1 MESNTEL
8 IPYIIG
14 LVILVFG
21 IAKGYEVIKGE
32 GVELPAKS
40 VPDKGLHSNGVPLK
54 RYGSKQWLHLVNADT
69 AYPHLF
75 VVGKTRSG
83 KTALTRA
90 ILAQRKGE
98 CLIIDPKAT
107 PGKWGTIDGI
117 GLDGSLSYSTIEKA
131 LQSALEEL
139 KSRQRAMH
147 TGQSTFAPLTIVIDE
162 LITIAMYSPIAAE
175 VFSKV
180 SVIGAELNVRLIA
193 ISQSNRVKPLGISGA
208 GDIRDN
214 FLQLSLGNKAREA
227 APNITDK
234 YPCIAH
240 LDNGPVAF
248 DTVPVPTLMR
258 QPLQLTGYPI
268 PDTDTTGI
276 TDIEGGYS
284 DTIEDTGIDTDTLK
298 IQEMLQQGISNNKI
312 AQAIGGNRNKTLAK
326 IREVK
331 QSLPVSE

>member
-1 MESNTEL
+1 MESNTEV
-8 IPYIIG
+8 IPYLVG

-21 IAKGYEVIKGE
+21 IAKAFEVLKSE
-32 GVELPAKS
+32 GVTLPSMPKPES
-40 VPDKGLHSNGVPLK
+40 KGKALK
-54 RYGSKQWLHLVNADT
+54 RYAHKQWLKLVNDDP

-75 VVGKTRSG
+75 VVGRTRSG

-90 ILAQRKGE
+90 ILAQRKGQ

-107 PGKWGTIDGI
+107 PGKWGSIEGI
-117 GLDGSLSYSTIEKA
+117 GLDDDLSYSTIERA

-139 KSRQRAMH
+139 KARQRAMH
-147 TGQSTFAPLTIVIDE
+147 TGQSTFTPLTIVIDE
-162 LITIAMYSPIAAE
+162 LITIAMYSTIAAE

-208 GDIRDN
+208 GDLRDN

-227 APNITDK
+227 APTITDK

-240 LDNGPVAF
+240 LDDGMVAF
-248 DTVPVPTLMR
+248 NTASVPALMR
-258 QPLQLTGYPI
+258 QPLQLIPYQI
-268 PDTDTTGI
+268 PDTDTAGIADTEAVSEGI
-276 TDIEGGYS
+276 TE
-284 DTIEDTGIDTDTLK
+284 DTDTLK
-298 IQEMLQQGISNNKI
+298 IQEMVNRGMSANKI

-331 QSLPVSE
+331 RS